1 MRAMSTEGADK
12 CELCGEPLAGHVCR
26 NPLAKFL
33 GKTIDDRYRVESV
46 LGKGGMGVVFEAVQT
61 SVQRR
66 VAVKMLNPS
75 LADTPSFFE
84 RFKREAELASRLHHP
99 NIITIFDFGKTK
111 DGGCYYVME
120 LLEGE
125 SLRNVVKRDGPL
137 PLGRAVKIIE
147 QIARALAN
155 AHGIG
160 VIHRDL
166 KPHNVMVGDV
176 DGKDHCKVLDFGL
189 VKMMEDDD
197 NKEQEQLTTTG
208 QVLGTPSYMAPEQAA
223 GDPCDQRADLFSL
236 GVCFFYCLA
245 GSPPFKTNSAQKA
258 LIFMMSNQTPPV
270 GSMRIGAPIPEA
282 LEEFLRRSMAFDA
295 SERPDSA
302 EKFIEEMHA
311 ALEGVSQ
318 DELEA
323 VPEGA
328 NAPPDLPGLTP
339 SKVTGG
345 SKRQEAAK
353 RQDGV
358 GTVAGAPK
366 SLGGSQVAKA
376 GSKVGGA
383 SNVVVAKDLGA
394 ARSSKKG
401 AVIGASAALLLGG
414 AGLMASGL
422 VGARPPPDPQPI
434 AMEKP
439 APVAPPLAV
448 PVEPAKPQNATLK
461 IETEPAGAQVYRGDT
476 LLGSTPATLILPRE
490 AINLTL
496 KLDGYQPRTEG
507 VDLGAAKGSE
517 PMTVKVTLTAEK
529 AKDPVKPT
537 VINTSVKKKGP
548 DIPTFGD

>member
-1 MRAMSTEGADK
+1 MINERFKISALIA
-12 CELCGEPLAGHVCR
+12 R
-26 NPLAKFL
+26 
-33 GKTIDDRYRVESV
+33 
-46 LGKGGMGVVFEAVQT
+46 GGMGKVYRAEQ
-61 SVQRR
+61 SPLGR
-66 VAVKMLNPS
+66 VCAVKVLNPNYS
-75 LADTPSFFE
+75 GEHDPEFHKRFFL
-84 RFKREAELASRLHHP
+84 EASISSKLTHP
-99 NIITIFDFGKTK
+99 NTVTIFDYGRT
-111 DGGCYYVME
+111 DDNIYWMAME
-120 LLEGE
+120 YLEGRTLSRALRE
-125 SLRNVVKRDGPL
+125 EGPFDAARATHIARQICRSLR
-137 PLGRAVKIIE
+137 E
-147 QIARALAN
+147 
-155 AHGIG
+155 AHTLG

-166 KPHNVMVGDV
+166 KPANIYLVEHGDERDMV
-176 DGKDHCKVLDFGL
+176 KVLDFGL